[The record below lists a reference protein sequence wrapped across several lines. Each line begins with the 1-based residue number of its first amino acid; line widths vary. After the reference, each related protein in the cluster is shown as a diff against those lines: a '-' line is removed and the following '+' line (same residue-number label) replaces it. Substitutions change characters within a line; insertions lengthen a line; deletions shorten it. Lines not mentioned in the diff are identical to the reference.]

1 MPAETHRAL
10 CELAG
15 RHLDGEI
22 LGPYLVGV
30 ESPPARRRGVY
41 VVFDPLGE
49 CVYVGKAFSML
60 DSQRVRDRIREHVRD
75 LVKREAFAELYL
87 LPLKDG
93 TPRRQVEVVEGWVAR
108 HMRPYLG
115 SAHPNPFRRPR

>member
-1 MPAETHRAL
+1 MPAETNRAL

-15 RHLDGEI
+15 PHLGSEI
-22 LGPYLVGV
+22 LGPFVVGV
-30 ESPPARRRGVY
+30 EWPPSRRRGVY

-49 CVYVGKAFSML
+49 CAYVGKAFSLL
-60 DSQRVRDRIREHVRD
+60 DSQRVRDRIRDHVTN

-87 LPLKDG
+87 VPLRDETLP
-93 TPRRQVEVVEGWVAR
+93 RQVEIVEGWVAR